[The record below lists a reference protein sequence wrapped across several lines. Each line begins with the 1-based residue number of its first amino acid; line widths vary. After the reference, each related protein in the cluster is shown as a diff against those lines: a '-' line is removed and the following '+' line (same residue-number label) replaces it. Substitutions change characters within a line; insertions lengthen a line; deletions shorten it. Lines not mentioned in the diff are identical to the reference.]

1 MDSET
6 KSLIETAR
14 KAADAIGEFADNV
27 VILVSSRDADGNTAY
42 SATVRG
48 NVHAHEGLVREFLRR
63 REAYERGYH
72 MELGRLDAGEDGDGD
87 E

>member
-6 KSLIETAR
+6 KSLIETAS

-27 VILVSSRDADGNTAY
+27 VILVSSRDADGNTSY

-63 REAYERGYH
+63 REAYETGYH
-72 MELGRLDAGEDGDGD
+72 MEQGRLDARGDGD

>member
-6 KSLIETAR
+6 KSLIETAS

-27 VILVSSRDADGNTAY
+27 VILVSSRDADGDTAY

-48 NVHAHEGLVREFLRR
+48 NVHAHEEV
-63 REAYERGYH
+63 
-72 MELGRLDAGEDGDGD
+72 
-87 E
+87 